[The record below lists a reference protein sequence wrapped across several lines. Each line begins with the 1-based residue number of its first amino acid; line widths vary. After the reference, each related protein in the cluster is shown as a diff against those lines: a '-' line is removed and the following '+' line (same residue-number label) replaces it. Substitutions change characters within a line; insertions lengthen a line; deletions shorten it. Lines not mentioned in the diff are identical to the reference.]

1 MTGRELSEKQKGM
14 IADMPDIN
22 SLLRSFDRNQL
33 REINDF
39 LNSAQGRKVKDKIN
53 SSDKNELLKAFSALD
68 RETVNSKLKNL
79 SKQDILKIINN
90 L

>member
-1 MTGRELSEKQKGM
+1 MS
-14 IADMPDIN
+14 DIN
-22 SLLRSFDRNQL
+22 SLLRSFNQNQL
-33 REINDF
+33 KEINDF
-39 LNSAQGRKVKDKIN
+39 LNSAQGRRIKNKIN

-68 RETVNSKLKNL
+68 QKTVNSKLKSL

>member
-1 MTGRELSEKQKGM
+1 MN
-14 IADMPDIN
+14 D
-22 SLLRSFDRNQL
+22 LLRSFNQNQL

-39 LNSAQGRKVKDKIN
+39 LNSSQGRKIKNKIN
-53 SSDKNELLKAFSALD
+53 SSNKNELLREFQKLD
-68 RETVNSKLKNL
+68 PQVVNSRLKSL

>member
-1 MTGRELSEKQKGM
+1 
-14 IADMPDIN
+14 MPNMND
-22 SLLRSFDRNQL
+22 LLRSFNQNQL

-39 LNSAQGRKVKDKIN
+39 LNSSQGRKIKNRIN
-53 SSDKNELLKAFSALD
+53 SSNKNELLREFQKLD
-68 RETVNSKLKNL
+68 PQVVNSRLKSL

>member
-1 MTGRELSEKQKGM
+1 
-14 IADMPDIN
+14 MPNMND
-22 SLLRSFDRNQL
+22 LLRSFNQNQL

-39 LNSAQGRKVKDKIN
+39 LNSSQGRKIKNKIN
-53 SSDKNELLKAFSALD
+53 SSNKNELLREFQKLD
-68 RETVNSKLKNL
+68 PQVVNSRLKSL

>member
-1 MTGRELSEKQKGM
+1 MN
-14 IADMPDIN
+14 D
-22 SLLRSFDRNQL
+22 LLRSFNQNQL

-39 LNSAQGRKVKDKIN
+39 LNSSQGRKIKNRIN
-53 SSDKNELLKAFSALD
+53 SSNKNELLREFQKLD
-68 RETVNSKLKNL
+68 PQVVNSRLKSL

>member
-1 MTGRELSEKQKGM
+1 MN
-14 IADMPDIN
+14 D
-22 SLLRSFDRNQL
+22 LLRSFNQNQL

-39 LNSAQGRKVKDKIN
+39 LNSSQGRKIKNKIN
-53 SSDKNELLKAFSALD
+53 SSNKNELLREFQKLD
-68 RETVNSKLKNL
+68 PQVVNNRLKSL

>member
-1 MTGRELSEKQKGM
+1 
-14 IADMPDIN
+14 MPNMND
-22 SLLRSFDRNQL
+22 LLRSFNQNQL

-39 LNSAQGRKVKDKIN
+39 LNSSQGRKIKNKIN
-53 SSDKNELLKAFSALD
+53 SSDKNELLREFQKLD
-68 RETVNSKLKNL
+68 PKVVNSRLKSL

>member
-1 MTGRELSEKQKGM
+1 MN
-14 IADMPDIN
+14 D
-22 SLLRSFDRNQL
+22 LLRSFNQNQL

-39 LNSAQGRKVKDKIN
+39 LNSSQGRKIKNKIN
-53 SSDKNELLKAFSALD
+53 SSNKNELLREFQKLD
-68 RETVNSKLKNL
+68 PKVVNSRLKSL